1 MSQAFNLSQ
10 FANKVNTSGQA
21 DLTTAVTGTL
31 PQGNGGTG
39 LTTPGTSGN
48 VLMSNGTDWVSGT
61 IYATRNRIINGA
73 MQISQRGTSFTV
85 DGVNTY
91 SLDRWQ
97 VEDAT
102 DGVFTVAQSSD
113 APSGF
118 VNSLLVTVTTA
129 DASIGATQVALVR
142 QRIEGLNATDLA
154 WGTANAQ
161 TVTLS
166 FWVKSSLTGTFG
178 GAILNSA
185 ANRSYP
191 YTYTISS
198 ANTWEKKSITIAGD
212 TTGTWLYDNGI
223 FAQVDFSMAAGS
235 TYLGTANTWAGT
247 LYLGATGQTQIMSTL
262 NATWRV
268 TGVQFEIGTTATP
281 FERRLYG
288 QELINCQRYYW
299 RAIQN
304 SVSGSAGIGF
314 CMGGVSSYSR
324 AQIPLP
330 TTMRSIPTITF
341 STGANP
347 VALYSPGGGGGNI
360 NSVGGNYSLN
370 NTNMLSLDGTV
381 SGGTLNNG
389 GIYLVYLN
397 GGSAFLDASS
407 EL

>member
-1 MSQAFNLSQ
+1 MSLQLNGDTGVTFNDASL
-10 FANKVNTSGQA
+10 
-21 DLTTAVTGTL
+21 
-31 PQGNGGTG
+31 QGAAAS
-39 LTTPGTSGN
+39 PY
-48 VLMSNGTDWVSGT
+48 VLK
-61 IYATRNRIINGA
+61 NRIINGA

-97 VEDAT
+97 VEDGT

-118 VNSLLVTVTTA
+118 INSLLVTVTTA

-212 TTGTWLYDNGI
+212 TSGTWLYDNGI

-235 TYLGTANTWAGT
+235 TYLGTANAWAGT

-262 NATWRV
+262 SATWRV
-268 TGVQFEIGTTATP
+268 TGVQFEIGTSATP
-281 FERRLYG
+281 FERRLYN
-288 QELINCQRYYW
+288 QELANCQRYFLKLGGDSLYTPYGTGNNYSTVGGTMMVNYPVSM
-299 RAIQN
+299 RTSPTLTATGPN
-304 SVSGSAGIGF
+304 RVLSGSVNTSVTSLALGIS
-314 CMGGVSSYSR
+314 GVLGSYIDY
-324 AQIPLP
+324 Q
-330 TTMRSIPTITF
+330 
-341 STGANP
+341 STGLTQGHGSLLTALNSTVANF
-347 VALYSPGGGGGNI
+347 SF
-360 NSVGGNYSLN
+360 
-370 NTNMLSLDGTV
+370 
-381 SGGTLNNG
+381 
-389 GIYLVYLN
+389 
-397 GGSAFLDASS
+397 SA